1 VRDRASLQHR
11 AATAE
16 RAVRKRRSRFV
27 QAALVGTPLEVH
39 GDGSHTRCFCHVA
52 DTVRALAAL
61 LAEPAAAGEIY
72 NVGST
77 ESVSILKLA
86 KRVLRLTGSSSEL
99 VIIPYEQVYG
109 HGIEEMFQ
117 RMPSIEKIQRA
128 IGWRPQR
135 ELDEILADVV
145 VHAPAQQASLDPI

>member
-11 AATAE
+11 AATA
-16 RAVRKRRSRFV
+16 
-27 QAALVGTPLEVH
+27 P
-39 GDGSHTRCFCHVA
+39 
-52 DTVRALAAL
+52 
-61 LAEPAAAGEIY
+61 EPAAAGEIY

-86 KRVLRLTGSSSEL
+86 KRVLRLTGRSSEL
-99 VIIPYEQVYG
+99 VFIPYEQVYG